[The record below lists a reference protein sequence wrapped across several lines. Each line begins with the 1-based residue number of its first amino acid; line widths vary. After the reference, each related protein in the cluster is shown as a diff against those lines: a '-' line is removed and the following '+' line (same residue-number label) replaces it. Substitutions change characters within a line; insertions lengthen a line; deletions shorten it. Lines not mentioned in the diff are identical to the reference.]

1 MDFLQ
6 KIFDNLNI
14 KYDMNDLNKGLFNKY
29 DITIKVNGKDRDNE
43 NCTYNCNCDTKCTHN
58 NCSCNCDTKC
68 THNNCS
74 CNHDECE
81 CDEPHYEDWDE
92 NVLEPVTTI
101 TMGNLDPI
109 VANNAVTAESLRAYN
124 ELFDDVCCD
133 EDDEDEVEE
142 EPEVKLIN
150 VNKNVSKALETIYD
164 VIQEVNDDGDNEV
177 TFDLVDEFPE
187 LFKNVRDVTMEKVLK
202 RISRHLTENGFNV
215 ETHNETNEY
224 DNKIEKVYTVS
235 VNW

>member
-29 DITIKVNGKDRDNE
+29 DITITVDGKDCGKE
-43 NCTYNCNCDTKCTHN
+43 NCTYTCNCDTKCTHN
-58 NCSCNCDTKC
+58 NCSC
-68 THNNCS
+68 THN
-74 CNHDECE
+74 ECE
-81 CDEPHYEDWDE
+81 CDEPHYEDWDDSL
-92 NVLEPVTTI
+92 LEPVTKLE
-101 TMGNLDPI
+101 MEGLDPI
-109 VANNAVTAESLRAYN
+109 VAENAVRADSLR
-124 ELFDDVCCD
+124 LD
-133 EDDEDEVEE
+133 EDDDLFDCLDEDEDDE

-164 VIQEVNDDGDNEV
+164 VITEVNFDGDNEV
-177 TFDLVDEFPE
+177 TFNLVDEFPE

-202 RISRHLTENGFNV
+202 RISWHLSENGFDV
-215 ETHNETNEY
+215 ETNVETNEY

>member
-14 KYDMNDLNKGLFNKY
+14 KYDMNDLNKGLSNKY
-29 DITIKVNGKDRDNE
+29 DITIKVNAKDSDNE
-43 NCTYNCNCDTKCTHN
+43 NCDYTCNCDTKCCHN
-58 NCSCNCDTKC
+58 ECKCNELYYDDIDDNTF
-68 THNNCS
+68 
-74 CNHDECE
+74 D
-81 CDEPHYEDWDE
+81 
-92 NVLEPVTTI
+92 PVTKI
-101 TMGNLDPI
+101 EMEGLDPI
-109 VANNAVTAESLRAYN
+109 IAENAVTAESLRAYN
-124 ELFDDVCCD
+124 ELFDDDCCN
-133 EDDEDEVEE
+133 EDNEDEVEE

-164 VIQEVNDDGDNEV
+164 VITEINDDGDNEA

-224 DNKIEKVYTVS
+224 DNKVEKVYTVS